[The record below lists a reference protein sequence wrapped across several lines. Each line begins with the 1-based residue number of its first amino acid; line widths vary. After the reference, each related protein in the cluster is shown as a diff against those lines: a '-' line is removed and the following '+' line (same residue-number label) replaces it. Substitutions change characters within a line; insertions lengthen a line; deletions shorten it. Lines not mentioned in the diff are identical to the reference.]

1 MTVQSFYGETF
12 PQSKKRA
19 KRESSTCRPART
31 LAFPV
36 ASTADRCYDVNMR
49 WTSNLDTGVP
59 LLDEQHRAIFRWLD
73 DLEEATAD
81 QRTLLAVYTITRLK
95 HYVRDH
101 FAAEES
107 YMKAAGYPKLAEHMA
122 EHIAFRARLGQL
134 QIESISKDVASA
146 TVSFIR
152 DWLIKH
158 ISSTDQEYAPYV
170 VKVAEDAWTTA
181 AVSRPPAPTGGNG

>member
-1 MTVQSFYGETF
+1 MHQ
-12 PQSKKRA
+12 PD
-19 KRESSTCRPART
+19 RP
-31 LAFPV
+31 LAFPI
-36 ASTADRCYDVNMR
+36 ASTPDRCYDVDMR
-49 WTSNLDTGVP
+49 WTSNLETGVP

-122 EHIAFRARLGQL
+122 EHVAFRTRLGQL

-170 VKVAEDAWTTA
+170 VKVAEDAWPTA
-181 AVSRPPAPTGGNG
+181 SKPQRPPPAPTGGNGKAG